1 MTEKRIPYH
10 EEFAEEV
17 IRRLE
22 AGTAP
27 WQKPWKPGHS
37 TAPQNPVSGTV
48 YRGGNRVWLSMRQ
61 PDDDP
66 RWMTYAQ
73 AREIGAQVRKGER
86 GTSIAFWQWTKQVT
100 ERDSDGRPV
109 LDSDGREK
117 KVTVNLE
124 RPFVRYATVFHAS
137 QIEGLE
143 PHTIDPPAWE
153 PVERG
158 ERILSGS
165 GAAIRHDQADRA
177 YYRPGTDTIHLP
189 GKEQFPDA
197 AKYYATALHELG
209 HWTGHKDR
217 LDRELGNSFGTPE
230 YAREELRAEIASWM
244 LGSETGVGHDPD
256 RHAAYV
262 QSWIKALRDDPYEII
277 RACRDAEH
285 IRDYLLESELT
296 LQQETRQTESPALDR
311 AGEKE
316 APAMEVQKTMEKTY
330 LHVPFAEKDLA
341 RKAGAR
347 WDKDAKLWFAP
358 AGADLDG
365 LQAWLPDGNP
375 GPAAPA
381 DPQQEFG
388 KVLADMGLDLGGSLP
403 VMDGRIHRVYATV
416 GKSGNRDGAYCGY
429 LDGHPA
435 GWGQNYKTGEKIN
448 WTAPTG
454 HTLDAAARTAQRQ
467 EMLANRRQREAEI
480 AAEHDRVAA
489 ICRDI
494 WQARENAPDDHAYLH
509 SKGVPALG
517 VKLSQGGDVLVPLR
531 NIDGELRGL
540 QAISPAGNKQ
550 FMAGSEKKGCFHF
563 LGDEKDLSKEEIILA
578 EGYATGASLHMGTG
592 KPVAVAFDAGNLEV
606 VAKKLREKY
615 PEAKITIA
623 ADNDHASRRN
633 IGVESARKA
642 AQAVGGVVKV
652 PTFTKEEKA
661 RGLTDFNDL
670 HQSRG
675 LSEVRKQM
683 GISRQRDEVE
693 R

>member
-100 ERDSDGRPV
+100 EKDSAGRRV

-285 IRDYLLESELT
+285 IRDYLLARELT

-316 APAMEVQKTMEKTY
+316 APAMEVRKTMEKTY

-341 RKAGAR
+341 KKTGAR

-365 LQAWLPDGNP
+365 LQAMPIYFASNEEDY
-375 GPAAPA
+375 
-381 DPQQEFG
+381 
-388 KVLADMGLDLGGSLP
+388 M
-403 VMDGRIHRVYATV
+403 
-416 GKSGNRDGAYCGY
+416 
-429 LDGHPA
+429 
-435 GWGQNYKTGEKIN
+435 
-448 WTAPTG
+448 
-454 HTLDAAARTAQRQ
+454 QRAF
-467 EMLANRRQREAEI
+467 E
-480 AAEHDRVAA
+480 
-489 ICRDI
+489 
-494 WQARENAPDDHAYLH
+494 QARESFRY
-509 SKGVPALG
+509 
-517 VKLSQGGDVLVPLR
+517 
-531 NIDGELRGL
+531 
-540 QAISPAGNKQ
+540 
-550 FMAGSEKKGCFHF
+550 F
-563 LGDEKDLSKEEIILA
+563 
-578 EGYATGASLHMGTG
+578 
-592 KPVAVAFDAGNLEV
+592 
-606 VAKKLREKY
+606 
-615 PEAKITIA
+615 
-623 ADNDHASRRN
+623 
-633 IGVESARKA
+633 
-642 AQAVGGVVKV
+642 
-652 PTFTKEEKA
+652 
-661 RGLTDFNDL
+661 
-670 HQSRG
+670 
-675 LSEVRKQM
+675 
-683 GISRQRDEVE
+683 
-693 R
+693 